1 MSNRNLDE
9 VLLRENAPAL
19 LDMLDNR
26 YGRDGYRSS
35 DLSLTNLRII
45 VQYAEKQKLAD
56 NMEDNT
62 VITQLLE
69 SMLDNEQFRTMRN
82 ESAHTITNIDEPT
95 IIMKIGLPSEQFLSK
110 VTQLSSI
117 IIDPS
122 VKKLQGVYDTI
133 NKAIEE
139 RL

>member
-1 MSNRNLDE
+1 
-9 VLLRENAPAL
+9 
-19 LDMLDNR
+19 
-26 YGRDGYRSS
+26 
-35 DLSLTNLRII
+35 
-45 VQYAEKQKLAD
+45 D

-95 IIMKIGLPSEQFLSK
+95 FIMKIGLPSEQFLSK